1 MGSPYATQASAT
13 ALYLSVLDPAL
24 VVDTGTE
31 VAENDGSEES
41 VSASEQPLVALLAG
55 QDVLSAGVLGEV
67 AVANNDGTSAACAGV
82 AGEGGAVE
90 IGDPA
95 GCVTPGNSPVVLN
108 LVDVAG
114 LVSARIEADA
124 ISATCAGLAD
134 GTTSGGVEL
143 VNARLIVEQP
153 LLLPDLV
160 VALDTDVAP
169 NTNLLDVLD
178 PTVAALL
185 SPLVEVILNEQVP
198 LDPAEEGDGYYG
210 GLSVTAISV
219 DALGDALADVEL
231 ANVTCGPSA
240 DLAIVPVV
248 PLAGVPVAL
257 GTLAVVGAGTA
268 LIARHRRGSVA

>member
-1 MGSPYATQASAT
+1 M
-13 ALYLSVLDPAL
+13 
-24 VVDTGTE
+24 VDTGTE